1 MIRLATRLRGAPW
14 ALLLGLSGLTTSGCS
29 DDASDSATTAATT
42 DGADAADAIDAA
54 DATDAEAGT
63 DSTDG
68 ADGADA
74 SDGADG
80 TDATDGVDG
89 TDGAADI
96 TYHSHVRALVEQA
109 CGQCHESGGI
119 GPFPLDTY
127 GALTG
132 AADAVK
138 DAVDALR
145 MPPWQLDPDCHPMA
159 GERFLSY
166 NDKAM
171 LLEWLDGERPEG
183 DPKDYVPRATDLP
196 QVGEPTLVLD
206 ANVDYTPNKA
216 LPDDYRCLLL
226 NKTFDEATF
235 ITGFD
240 VAPDNRPIVHH
251 VLLYLAMESD
261 LAEMETLDKE
271 DAAPGWSCYGGPRA
285 GSDETLGG
293 WVPGSVGFHLPPG
306 MALEVPAGG
315 RIIMQLHYNTQGAA
329 EAPAD
334 RTQALLWT
342 LPAGQKPE
350 SVVDIFPVA
359 QTDLAIQPGDANS
372 VQTLE
377 MGLPIAGTIIGV
389 TPHMHTLGK
398 SLKASVQ
405 RQDGSEQCL
414 AHVPDW
420 DFNWQQFYLYAPG
433 NYIDVLPGEKVKLEC
448 VYDNS
453 AANQPYVNG
462 EQTSP
467 KLVTWGEGTRDEM
480 CLNYVIVKRPY
491 LADDGSKTCP
501 GFKGCQLACDA
512 GDVMCML
519 QCSYYAGL
527 DCFGCILGG
536 VTPCAQNNCPVEG
549 LGVATCMNGCEGDQ
563 LSCLVSDC
571 RPQLDTLYTC
581 LEPAFESGI
590 CDDALSKCDVRFGA
604 E

>member
-1 MIRLATRLRGAPW
+1 MNRPTSRLRRAPY
-14 ALLLGLSGLTTSGCS
+14 ALLIGLCSVTSFGCS
-29 DDASDSATTAATT
+29 DDTTAAPSTA
-42 DGADAADAIDAA
+42 DGSDATDAA
-54 DATDAEAGT
+54 DATDGSDAADAVDAT
-63 DSTDG
+63 DGADATDGLDGSDATDGTDG
-68 ADGADA
+68 ADG
-74 SDGADG
+74 SDGAE
-80 TDATDGVDG
+80 AV
-89 TDGAADI
+89 
-96 TYHSHVRALVEQA
+96 TYHGHVRALVEQA

-138 DAVDALR
+138 GAVDADR
-145 MPPWQLDPDCHPMA
+145 MPPWQLDPECHPMA
-159 GERFLSY
+159 GERLLTPD
-166 NDKAM
+166 DKAM
-171 LLEWLDGERPEG
+171 LLGWLAGERPEG
-183 DPKDYVPRATDLP
+183 DPKDYSPRGTDLP
-196 QVGEPTLVLD
+196 VVGEPTLVLD
-206 ANVDYTPNKA
+206 AGVDYTPIKT

-226 NKTFDEATF
+226 TKSFDEATY

-251 VLLYLAMESD
+251 VLLYLAMDSD
-261 LAEMETLDKE
+261 MAEMEALDKE
-271 DAAPGWSCYGGPRA
+271 DAAPGWPCFGGPRA
-285 GSDETLGG
+285 GSNETLGG
-293 WVPGSVGFHLPPG
+293 WVPGSVGFHLPAD
-306 MALEVPAGG
+306 MAIEVPAGG

-329 EAPAD
+329 EPPAD

-342 LPAGQKPE
+342 LPSGQKPA

-377 MGLPIAGTIIGV
+377 MSLPISGTIIGV

-398 SLKASVQ
+398 SLKASVV

-414 AHVPDW
+414 SHVPDW

-462 EQTSP
+462 EQASP

-491 LADDGSKTCP
+491 LEDDGSKTCP
-501 GFKGCQLACDA
+501 GFKGCQLACDP
-512 GDVMCML
+512 GDVMCLL

-527 DCFGCILGG
+527 DCFGCVLDA
-536 VTPCAQNNCPVEG
+536 VSPCAQANCPAEG
-549 LGVATCMNGCEGDQ
+549 LGVVTCMNGCEGDQ
-563 LSCLVSDC
+563 LGCLVTDC
-571 RPQLDTLYTC
+571 RPQLDTLYAC
-581 LEPAFESGI
+581 LEPAIESGI
-590 CDDALSKCDVRFGA
+590 CDDALEQCDVRYGA